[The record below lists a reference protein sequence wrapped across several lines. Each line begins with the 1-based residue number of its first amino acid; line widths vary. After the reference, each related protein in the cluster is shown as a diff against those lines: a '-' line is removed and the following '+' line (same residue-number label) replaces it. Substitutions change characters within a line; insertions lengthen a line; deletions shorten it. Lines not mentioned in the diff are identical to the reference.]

1 MLANETTTIKVS
13 KEIQQQLKEFRLN
26 NESYSSIIQRL
37 LNENEDTSLKIK
49 AYETILTNQWI
60 LPNPFTLKGVEN
72 LLSRNMFNE
81 IPKIIL
87 SMVSTFF
94 EFNMLA
100 KKEIETYSDDEME
113 LFVEKSELLIKNI
126 QLFLKDMNL
135 DESKQF
141 DKSLKWSMDIYCGY
155 LADNI
160 GKKDKYMDIYG
171 YILERYSDD

>member
-72 LLSRNMFNE
+72 LLSRNIFDE

-87 SMVSTFF
+87 ISVPSFF
-94 EFNMLA
+94 EFNLLA

-141 DKSLKWSMDIYCGY
+141 DKSLKWNMDIYCGY
-155 LADNI
+155 LANNI
-160 GKKDKYMDIYG
+160 GKKDEYMDIYG

>member
-141 DKSLKWSMDIYCGY
+141 DKSLKWNMDIYCGY
-155 LADNI
+155 LANNI
-160 GKKDKYMDIYG
+160 GKKDEYMDIYG